1 MRKTT
6 CTLCLLT
13 LVCATL
19 ACGADGPAAA
29 RVVPAPAPAAQ
40 PVSVADAMR
49 AARYTFRRDGDTWVS
64 GDATFVAGASA
75 TGLTFTPYHHA
86 RAPAPRGRP
95 LGTTRGATARIATTH
110 LGRGLAPPVA
120 AAAPTPQ
127 ADGAV
132 TLQRGGAVER
142 YRVTREGAEQSWA
155 FAERPVGVGDL
166 TVRVRVTGL
175 AYRGVTRG
183 GLHFA
188 DPATGLGV
196 RYSHATWVDGSGART
211 AVPAVY
217 EGDSV
222 LLRVPERVLES
233 SRFPAVLDPTV
244 SPEFGVDRPA
254 AGPAPDAQSAP
265 AVAWDGA
272 VYLAVWEDLRGG
284 NADIYAARVSLRGE
298 ALDPAGIVIATGPAA
313 QRAPDVT
320 FDGSDFVVAWQD
332 HRGGD
337 ADVYAARVSSA
348 GVVLD
353 RGGVAVA
360 TGAGHQGAPA
370 VATDGAQVLVAWEH
384 EEDGRPLLRA
394 ARWTPGGRVLDD
406 PPVTLPSGGGSQR
419 SPVAVWNG
427 SRYLI
432 AWEDFRGPESDIYA
446 ARMGPDGS
454 LLDAAGIAVSTA
466 SGAQFGPSLACHG
479 AECFATWADLR
490 DGASFDVY
498 GARLGADGALRDAA
512 GLPVVIAPEAQV
524 APAVAWDGA
533 RYVVAWQDARV
544 DGLTNDL
551 YATRVDPESGAVG
564 APFVVSPA
572 NGDQVTP
579 ALVAGAGQVLALWDD
594 RRGGRDEGD
603 VTAARIDPAGLVL
616 DPAGR
621 VVSAASAPER
631 APAASYDG
639 GNYLVVW
646 ESRRMLGGRASWDV
660 LGMRVGP
667 TGEVLDPAGIVVA
680 ADADADERAPAVAWN
695 GAHYLVSWEARAPL
709 AMAAVRAR
717 RVGADG
723 SLVDA
728 AIDVAPGRGD
738 QRAPTVAAGPGGWLV
753 AWQDGRSIFA
763 WDVYGAFIS
772 GAGVREGASFAV
784 SDAPN
789 NQTEPRAASDGSRY
803 LVTWSAATGGCGVD
817 AGCNPDVDP
826 FCEFVCDADPSRVDV
841 HASWVT
847 PALGASPRFAITS
860 ATGPQ
865 TRPVV
870 AGGGG
875 AFLVAWEDR
884 RGTNA
889 DVRATTLAP
898 DATAPG
904 AEVTVSSA
912 TGDQRAPSVAFGG
925 GLFEL
930 AWQDER
936 VGGGDIYVARVLPSG
951 AVLDPTG
958 LPVATESSP
967 ESSPAIAL
975 SAGGTGLVAY
985 SRFDASPPYGSDR
998 VRARMV
1004 AFGAEVG
1011 ASCSAAIECGTGLC
1025 AGGLCCPSACDD
1037 RDPCTDD
1044 GCDGPVGTCTHVR
1057 LTTPACTPDASA
1069 PDASAPDASAPDAS
1083 APDASAPD
1091 ASAPDASAPD
1101 ASAPDVS
1108 APDASAPDATVPDAA
1123 GDDADAPEAD
1133 GGSTIPDAATSE
1145 DVAPTPDAAVAPDA
1159 APTPDAVIPPDAPL
1173 PKEDA
1178 GSAPTDVAP
1187 PDAAVTEDAAT
1198 PAEDAR
1204 ATPPVD
1210 AGPSTDAPSGDT
1222 DVPGDTADE
1231 APKPGCGC
1239 SVPGSTSSPAASR
1252 SALFAAL
1259 MLAGARRRRR

>member
-6 CTLCLLT
+6 CTLCLLS

-19 ACGADGPAAA
+19 ACGADGPAATH
-29 RVVPAPAPAAQ
+29 VVPVAAPAAP
-40 PVSVADAMR
+40 PVSLADAMR
-49 AARYTFRRDGDTWVS
+49 AARYTFRRDGDAWVS

-75 TGLTFTPYHHA
+75 AGLTFTPYHHA

-95 LGTTRGATARIATTH
+95 LGTTRGATVRIATTH
-110 LGRGLAPPVA
+110 LGRGLAPAVA
-120 AAAPTPQ
+120 AASPAPQ

-142 YRVTREGAEQSWA
+142 FRVTREGAEQSWA
-155 FAERPVGVGDL
+155 FAERPVGDGDL

-222 LLRVPERVLES
+222 LLRVPARVVES

-244 SPEFGVDRPA
+244 SPEFGVDHPT

-284 NADIYAARVSLRGE
+284 DADIYAARVSLRGE
-298 ALDPAGIVIATGPAA
+298 ALDPAGVVIATGPAA

-320 FDGSDFVVAWQD
+320 FDGSNFIVAWQD

-353 RGGVAVA
+353 RGGVAIA

-370 VATDGAQVLVAWEH
+370 LATDGAQVLVAWEH

-394 ARWTPGGRVLDD
+394 ARWAPGGRVLDD
-406 PPVTLPSGGGSQR
+406 PPIALPSGGGSQR
-419 SPVAVWNG
+419 SPAAIWNG
-427 SRYLI
+427 SRYLV

-446 ARMGPDGS
+446 ARIGPDGS

-466 SGAQFGPSLACHG
+466 AGPQLGPSLACHG
-479 AECFATWADLR
+479 AACFVTWADLR

-498 GARLGADGALRDAA
+498 GARVDADGSLRDAT
-512 GLPVVIAPEAQV
+512 GLPVVLAPEAQV
-524 APAVAWDGA
+524 APSVAWDGA
-533 RYVVAWQDARV
+533 RYVIAWQDARV
-544 DGLTNDL
+544 DGINTDL
-551 YATRVDPESGAVG
+551 HATRLDPVSGAVE
-564 APFVVSPA
+564 APFEVSA
-572 NGDQVTP
+572 ATGDQVTP
-579 ALVAGAGQVLALWDD
+579 ALVAGAGQVLAVWDD

-603 VTAARIDPAGLVL
+603 VMAARIDSAGLVL
-616 DPAGR
+616 DRAGR

-631 APAASYDG
+631 APAAAYDG
-639 GNYLVVW
+639 SNYLVVW
-646 ESRRMLGGRASWDV
+646 ESRRMLGGRATWDV

-667 TGEVLDPAGIVVA
+667 SGDVLDPAGIVVA
-680 ADADADERAPAVAWN
+680 ADADADERAPAIAWN

-728 AIDVAPGRGD
+728 AAIDVAPGLGD

-772 GAGVREGASFAV
+772 GLGVRDGASFAV

-803 LVTWSAATGGCGVD
+803 LVAWSAATGGCGVD

-847 PALGASPRFAITS
+847 PALGAGSRFTVTS
-860 ATGPQ
+860 AAGPQ
-865 TRPVV
+865 THPVV
-870 AGGGG
+870 AGGAGT
-875 AFLVAWEDR
+875 FLVAWEDR
-884 RGTNA
+884 RGANA
-889 DVRATTLAP
+889 DLRATTLAP
-898 DATAPG
+898 DATTPG
-904 AEVTVSSA
+904 AELTVSSA
-912 TGDQRAPSVAFGG
+912 ADDQRAPSVAFGG

-930 AWQDER
+930 AWQDAR
-936 VGGGDIYVARVLPSG
+936 SGGGDIYVARVLPTG
-951 AVLDPTG
+951 VVLDPTG

-985 SRFDASPPYGSDR
+985 SRFDASHPYGSDR

-1011 ASCSAAIECGTGLC
+1011 ASCSAANECGTGLC

-1044 GCDGPVGTCTHVR
+1044 GCDGPAGTCTHAR
-1057 LTTPACTPDASA
+1057 LTTPACSPDASV
-1069 PDASAPDASAPDAS
+1069 PDASVPDASVSDAS
-1083 APDASAPD
+1083 
-1091 ASAPDASAPD
+1091 
-1101 ASAPDVS
+1101 
-1108 APDASAPDATVPDAA
+1108 VPDAA
-1123 GDDADAPEAD
+1123 GDDADATEAD
-1133 GGSTIPDAATSE
+1133 GGSTVADAAISE
-1145 DVAPTPDAAVAPDA
+1145 DVTPTPDTAVVSDA
-1159 APTPDAVIPPDAPL
+1159 ASAPDAVITPDAPL
-1173 PKEDA
+1173 PVEDA
-1178 GSAPTDVAP
+1178 GSSPADVAPTDASVS
-1187 PDAAVTEDAAT
+1187 EDAAT
-1198 PAEDAR
+1198 PAEDAP
-1204 ATPPVD
+1204 APPPVD
-1210 AGPSTDAPSGDT
+1210 AGPSTDAPSRDA

-1239 SVPGSTSSPAASR
+1239 SVPGSTSSPTASG